1 MKTLKRLTVGE
12 LSQFCQLTEMEMKAL
27 VGGTGCCWEA
37 MSCAYSD
44 LYRQQLDPS
53 CFKGQW
59 EKWLAEARRQ
69 GCADADLGEYGDPT
83 MKQTGYLLGFMQ
95 QYFSTSPSWVMRSV
109 PIGNDASYGFAIM
122 KGNSKDE
129 EHAVIV
135 VGDGY
140 DSLGEKYYRVKDS
153 VNGDT
158 YQVRESEII
167 GGLCIG
173 EK

>member
-1 MKTLKRLTVGE
+1 M
-12 LSQFCQLTEMEMKAL
+12 
-27 VGGTGCCWEA
+27 
-37 MSCAYSD
+37 
-44 LYRQQLDPS
+44 
-53 CFKGQW
+53 
-59 EKWLAEARRQ
+59 AREQ

-95 QYFSTSPSWVMRSV
+95 QYFTTSPSWVMHSV

-140 DSLGEKYYRVKDS
+140 NSSGEKYYRVKDS

-173 EK
+173 GK